1 MPFQHNDDDWRQFPD
16 DNALDSVAL
25 GLAARAV
32 PATVAR
38 HALFLAEVQQTAL
51 TDKQRTDRRQSHK
64 LFNNIKA
71 VDVTRYEL
79 LGNL

>member
-38 HALFLAEVQQTAL
+38 HPLLLAEVQQTAL
-51 TDKQRTDRRQSHK
+51 TDKQTTHRRQSHNR
-64 LFNNIKA
+64 FNS
-71 VDVTRYEL
+71 V
-79 LGNL
+79 